1 MQPNGGVPFS
11 SGVAIPIVD
20 GGTSDN
26 RAGCIAD
33 RRFAVGAVRVAF
45 SYGASRCGYS
55 SDGILLVAMV
65 VCRGRGSCGCNF
77 AMQCIRGTEE

>member
-55 SDGILLVAMV
+55 SDGILLVAV
-65 VCRGRGSCGCNF
+65 VCASNLLKLH
-77 AMQCIRGTEE
+77 